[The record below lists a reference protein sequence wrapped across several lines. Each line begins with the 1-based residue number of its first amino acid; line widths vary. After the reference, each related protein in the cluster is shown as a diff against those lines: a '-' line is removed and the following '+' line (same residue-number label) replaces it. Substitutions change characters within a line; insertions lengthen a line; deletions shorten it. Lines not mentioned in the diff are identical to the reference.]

1 MEKSNLPIAVI
12 GLGKTGISIAKYLKK
27 NNQNFLVYDT
37 RINLEITNE
46 IKKYVS
52 KENIILGDFKKKYIE
67 DHDNF
72 VISPGINLKNSLLNE
87 ITNKRKIYKRI

>member
-52 KENIILGDFKKKYIE
+52 KENIILGDFKKKYIG

-72 VISPGINLKNSLLNE
+72 IISPGINLKNSLLSQ
-87 ITNKRKIYKRI
+87 